1 MPSRASYPI
10 RFDHCVIHVSD
21 WERSNRFYSEV
32 LGAELI
38 SVNGRTAY
46 RFGTTQL
53 NLHGPGV
60 SAGPL
65 AKLPVQPG
73 NSDLCFAWEGPITA
87 ALEHLKSKGVAVELG
102 PVSRA
107 GAQGMG
113 KSVYFRDPDGSLLLG
128 CRCGRLRKSARFK
141 TLLVFAGGRILT
153 PKIVR
158 LQPSNPA

>member
-1 MPSRASYPI
+1 MASRASYPV
-10 RFDHCVIHVSD
+10 RFDHWVIHVSD

-87 ALEHLKSKGVAVELG
+87 ALQHLTSKGGAGELG
-102 PVSRA
+102 PVSKAA
-107 GAQGMG
+107 GPGR
-113 KSVYFRDPDGSLLLG
+113 RDSIDFLDLHG
-128 CRCGRLRKSARFK
+128 
-141 TLLVFAGGRILT
+141 
-153 PKIVR
+153 
-158 LQPSNPA
+158 

>member
-1 MPSRASYPI
+1 MPSRTSYPV

-65 AKLPVQPG
+65 PKLPVQPG

-87 ALEHLKSKGVAVELG
+87 DLRHLLIQRVSVALAPAFKGG
-102 PVSRA
+102 
-107 GAQGMG
+107 
-113 KSVYFRDPDGSLLLG
+113 DSLLTH
-128 CRCGRLRKSARFK
+128 ARFFFRHHGM
-141 TLLVFAGGRILT
+141 LLAF
-153 PKIVR
+153 
-158 LQPSNPA
+158 

>member
-1 MPSRASYPI
+1 MASRTSYPV

-73 NSDLCFAWEGPITA
+73 NSDLCFVWEGPITA

-102 PVSRA
+102 TGLRV
-107 GAQGMG
+107 GAPRTWKAMH
-113 KSVYFRDPDGSLLLG
+113 FRDPDGSLLEFI
-128 CRCGRLRKSARFK
+128 SYSDVA
-141 TLLVFAGGRILT
+141 VED
-153 PKIVR
+153 
-158 LQPSNPA
+158 

>member
-1 MPSRASYPI
+1 MPSRTSYPV

-65 AKLPVQPG
+65 AKLPVQPAI
-73 NSDLCFAWEGPITA
+73 SDLCFAWEVPFTSLSQYSQIKA
-87 ALEHLKSKGVAVELG
+87 VAI
-102 PVSRA
+102 A
-107 GAQGMG
+107 
-113 KSVYFRDPDGSLLLG
+113 FR
-128 CRCGRLRKSARFK
+128 
-141 TLLVFAGGRILT
+141 
-153 PKIVR
+153 
-158 LQPSNPA
+158 

>member
-1 MPSRASYPI
+1 MPSRTSYPV

-87 ALEHLKSKGVAVELG
+87 ALEKLKRKRGAGELG
-102 PVSRA
+102 PGLRA
-107 GAQGMG
+107 GGQGRG
-113 KSVYFRDPDGSLLLG
+113 ERGFFLGPDGSL
-128 CRCGRLRKSARFK
+128 
-141 TLLVFAGGRILT
+141 
-153 PKIVR
+153 
-158 LQPSNPA
+158 

>member
-1 MPSRASYPI
+1 MPSRTFYPVS
-10 RFDHCVIHVSD
+10 FDPCVIHVSD

-87 ALEHLKSKGVAVELG
+87 ALEHLKNKGDAVGMGPGSKGRT
-102 PVSRA
+102 PRS
-107 GAQGMG
+107 G
-113 KSVYFRDPDGSLLLG
+113 K
-128 CRCGRLRKSARFK
+128 
-141 TLLVFAGGRILT
+141 
-153 PKIVR
+153 
-158 LQPSNPA
+158 

>member
-1 MPSRASYPI
+1 MGCRVVYPVC
-10 RFDHCVIHVSD
+10 FDHCVIHVSD

-32 LGAELI
+32 LGAELV

-73 NSDLCFAWEGPITA
+73 NSDLCFVWEGPITA
-87 ALEHLKSKGVAVELG
+87 ALEHLQNKGSAGGTG
-102 PVSRA
+102 PGFEG
-107 GAQGMG
+107 GAQWAG
-113 KSVYFRDPDGSLLLG
+113 KSVHF
-128 CRCGRLRKSARFK
+128 C
-141 TLLVFAGGRILT
+141 
-153 PKIVR
+153 
-158 LQPSNPA
+158 